1 MYFVRPIATRTCC
14 SPPTCMSRIGRY
26 FIFLGSLF
34 RNREKLSVYLKLIL
48 NECNSIGVGS
58 VFIVALVS
66 SFIGAVTCVQT
77 AYNLSNPFVPKN
89 IIALIV
95 RDSTILE
102 LAPTITCIVLA
113 GKVGS
118 NIAGELGTMR
128 ITEQIDALEVMGI
141 NSSSYLILP
150 KVIASLL
157 MFPLLVIL
165 AGFLSILGGY
175 IAGVLAGVISPEEYV
190 SGLRYEYNPFGV
202 TFALIKTTAFA
213 FLVSTISAFQG
224 YNVQG
229 GALEVGSAS
238 TSAVTNSCIAIVA
251 ADFILTQLLLT

>member
-1 MYFVRPIATRTCC
+1 MYSVCPIIGADPC
-14 SPPTCMSRIGRY
+14 SPHACMSRIGRY

-34 RNREKLSVYLKLIL
+34 RNREKFSVYLKLIL
-48 NECNSIGVGS
+48 GECNSIGVGS

-113 GKVGS
+113 GKIGS
-118 NIAGELGTMR
+118 NIASELGTMR

-150 KVIASLL
+150 KVIAALL

-175 IAGVLAGVISPEEYV
+175 IAGVLVGVISPEEYV
-190 SGLRYEYNPFGV
+190 SGLRYDYKPFGV
-202 TFALIKTTAFA
+202 AFALIKTTAFA
-213 FLVSTISAFQG
+213 FLTSTISAFQG